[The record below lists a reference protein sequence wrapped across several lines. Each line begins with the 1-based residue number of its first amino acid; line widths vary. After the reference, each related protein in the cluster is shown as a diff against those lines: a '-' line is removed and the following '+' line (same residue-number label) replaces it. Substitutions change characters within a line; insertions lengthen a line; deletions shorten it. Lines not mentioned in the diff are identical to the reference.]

1 MEEYAVILVESTS
14 HAVKGER
21 VLKDAG
27 ITAKLI
33 PLPRHLSSDCGVSV
47 RISVDK
53 IEKTESLLREKGVP
67 FIGIEKI

>member
-14 HAVKGER
+14 HAVKGDK
-21 VLKDAG
+21 VLRNAG
-27 ITAKLI
+27 LAAKLI

-47 RISVDK
+47 RILVDEIK
-53 IEKTESLLREKGVP
+53 NVESLLQEKGVP

>member
-1 MEEYAVILVESTS
+1 MEEYAVVLTESTS

-21 VLKDAG
+21 VLRDAG
-27 ITAKLI
+27 IEAKLI

-53 IEKTESLLREKGVP
+53 IGNVESILKEKGVP
-67 FIGIEKI
+67 FTGIEKI